1 MQTAVIEFARHV
13 AGLYGANSS
22 EFAPDSPHPVIDLM
36 PDQQGNLPK
45 GGTMRLGAY
54 PCHIQPGSIMEHAY
68 GSDSIAERHRHRYEF
83 NNAYRETLTAHG
95 MRITGTSPDKRLV
108 EAVEIP
114 GLRFFIGVQYHP
126 EFKSRPNRAHPLFR
140 EFVKA
145 SAQRRAASRD
155 YALETQKRVAYI
167 QDTLKAAGAQG
178 IVFGN
183 SGGKDSAL
191 VGILCKKACQ
201 QVLGIIMPCQSS
213 RNYGEDLEDGRALAA
228 QYGIETKLV
237 DLTAV
242 KQAALAA
249 LESVGPLTPEASANI
264 APRLRMATLYAIGQS
279 RGYLVAGTGNASER
293 YMGYF
298 TKWGDGAFDF
308 NPIADL
314 TVTEIY
320 EFLRYLGAPSRI
332 IEKAPSAGLYEGQT
346 DEQEMGV
353 TYAAID
359 RYLLEGRAEAPALER
374 IQRAHGRSLH
384 KLAAANVYREE

>member
-1 MQTAVIEFARHV
+1 
-13 AGLYGANSS
+13 
-22 EFAPDSPHPVIDLM
+22 
-36 PDQQGNLPK
+36 
-45 GGTMRLGAY
+45 MR
-54 PCHIQPGSIMEHAY
+54 PWDPGS
-68 GSDSIAERHRHRYEF
+68 
-83 NNAYRETLTAHG
+83 
-95 MRITGTSPDKRLV
+95 
-108 EAVEIP
+108 
-114 GLRFFIGVQYHP
+114 
-126 EFKSRPNRAHPLFR
+126 
-140 EFVKA
+140 
-145 SAQRRAASRD
+145 
-155 YALETQKRVAYI
+155 
-167 QDTLKAAGAQG
+167 
-178 IVFGN
+178 
-183 SGGKDSAL
+183 
-191 VGILCKKACQ
+191 
-201 QVLGIIMPCQSS
+201 
-213 RNYGEDLEDGRALAA
+213 
-228 QYGIETKLV
+228 
-237 DLTAV
+237 
-242 KQAALAA
+242 
-249 LESVGPLTPEASANI
+249 LTPEASANI

-359 RYLLEGRAEAPALER
+359 RNLLEGRAEAPALER